1 LRRRKG
7 ESEVTA
13 MPDDMGVFLPLAV
26 AVSITFATRAIHA
39 LAFYRLSTQA
49 ISRFASLCWHG
60 SNSGYHHR

>member
-1 LRRRKG
+1 
-7 ESEVTA
+7 

-49 ISRFASLCWHG
+49 ISRFASLSRHG
-60 SNSGYHHR
+60 SNSGYDH